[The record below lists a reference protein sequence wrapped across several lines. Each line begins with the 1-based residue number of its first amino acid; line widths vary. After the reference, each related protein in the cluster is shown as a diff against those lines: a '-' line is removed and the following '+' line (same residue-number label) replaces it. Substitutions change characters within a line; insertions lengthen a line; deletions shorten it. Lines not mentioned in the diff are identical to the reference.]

1 MKLVI
6 SGTKIRLRKLT
17 LSDINSLSKNIN
29 DEEIARWTLRIPY
42 PYKRSDA
49 EKFIN
54 QAHDNFRKKIAYNF
68 AVTEIDN
75 DEVIGGIG
83 LSNLDWEDKKAE
95 LGYWLGRN
103 YWGRGFTTEAVS
115 LFTNYAFN
123 NLKLHRI
130 YACTFDKN
138 IASQRVLEK
147 CGFQLEGTL
156 REAMFKRNRYYDE
169 KFYGL
174 LKHEWKKPADK

>member
-1 MKLVI
+1 MKTVI
-6 SGTKIRLRKLT
+6 IGAKVKLRKLS
-17 LSDINSLSKNIN
+17 LSDINSIYKNIN
-29 DEEIARWTLRIPY
+29 DEEIVKWTIRIPY

-49 EKFIN
+49 RKFIK
-54 QAHDNFRKKIAYNF
+54 QAHDNFRKKAAYNF
-68 AVTEIDN
+68 AITEKAGSD
-75 DEVIGGIG
+75 VIGGIG
-83 LSNLDWEDKKAE
+83 LGNLDWEDKKAE
-95 LGYWLGRN
+95 LGYWLGRH
-103 YWGRGFTTEAVS
+103 YWGRGFTTEAVG

-147 CGFQLEGTL
+147 CGFKLEGTH
-156 REAMFKRNRYYDE
+156 REAMFKRNRYHDE

-174 LKHEWKKPADK
+174 LKHEWKKPVS

>member
-1 MKLVI
+1 MKTAIIGSKV
-6 SGTKIRLRKLT
+6 KLRKLT

-29 DEEIARWTLRIPY
+29 DAEIARWTIRIPY

-54 QAHDNFRKKIAYNF
+54 RSLDNFRKKTAYDL
-68 AVTEIDN
+68 AITEKDGN
-75 DEVIGGIG
+75 DVIGGIG

-95 LGYWLGRN
+95 LGYWRGRH
-103 YWGRGFTTEAVS
+103 YWGQGFTTEAVS

-123 NLKLHRI
+123 VLKLHRI

-156 REAMFKRNRYYDE
+156 REAMFKRNRYHDE
-169 KFYGL
+169 KIYGL
-174 LKHEWKKPADK
+174 LKHEWKKPVG

>member
-1 MKLVI
+1 MKTVI
-6 SGTKIRLRKLT
+6 IGSKVKLRKYA
-17 LSDINSLSKNIN
+17 LSDIKSLSHNIN
-29 DEEIARWTLRIPY
+29 DEEIARWTIRIPY

-54 QAHDNFRKKIAYNF
+54 QAQDNFRKKTAYNL
-68 AVTEIDN
+68 AITEKDG

-83 LSNLDWEDKKAE
+83 LSNLDWEDRKAE
-95 LGYWLGRN
+95 LGYWLGRH

-130 YACTFDKN
+130 YAVTFDKN
-138 IASQRVLEK
+138 VASRRVLDK
-147 CGFQLEGTL
+147 CGFRLEGTL
-156 REAMFKRNRYYDE
+156 REAAFKRNRYHDE
-169 KFYGL
+169 KIYGL
-174 LKHEWKKPADK
+174 LKHEWKKPVG